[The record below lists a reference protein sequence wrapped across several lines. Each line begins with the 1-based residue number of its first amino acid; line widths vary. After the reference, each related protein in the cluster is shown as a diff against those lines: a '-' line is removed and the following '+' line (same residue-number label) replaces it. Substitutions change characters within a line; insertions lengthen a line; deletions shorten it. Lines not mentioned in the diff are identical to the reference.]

1 MISSREEGCPEP
13 VLFRD
18 ICSPSLPLR
27 KWPGVTEGVGGVG
40 AWGDGGARCSSSAGP
55 HTLEAALY
63 LCSSERKEG
72 RGMETACDKG
82 SFLKTHRV

>member
-1 MISSREEGCPEP
+1 MPRACSFQRHLFPISTPEK
-13 VLFRD
+13 VAWGYR
-18 ICSPSLPLR
+18 
-27 KWPGVTEGVGGVG
+27 GGGGVG